1 MQTKKVKTSSLIIGL
16 TVGFIFSILMGVTA
30 GARGFGSIYPQLN
43 LIVSPF
49 VCPNGQMTYAQNVS
63 EVGSAT
69 YYAATWFCE
78 DEQSGE
84 KQELD
89 HNTVFLSAG
98 LIYGIVFFIVLL
110 LIVQLYWNSSMGPA
124 RNNGLRLW

>member
-1 MQTKKVKTSSLIIGL
+1 MKTRKVKTSSLITWL
-16 TVGFIFSILMGVTA
+16 TVGFIFSMLMGVTA

-49 VCPNGQMTYAQNVS
+49 VCPNGQMTYTQDVS
-63 EVGSAT
+63 EIGSAT
-69 YYAATWFCE
+69 YWSATWFCA
-78 DEQSGE
+78 DEQSGA

-98 LIYGIVFFIVLL
+98 TIYGIVFFIILL
-110 LIVQLYWNSSMGPA
+110 VIVHLYWNSSIGPA
-124 RNNGLRLW
+124 KNDGLRLW